1 MFILK
6 MECTCLFTYQN
17 ILILLLF
24 IFFQSYDAFILNPLY
39 KFFTL
44 LSFFK
49 EFQCTMFLL
58 GDCKDINII
67 TISWLIYSVKTF
79 TKPFLNSWQICLMR
93 SLKTVIYIY
102 KANNNPCPSFFW
114 FFLILTY
121 IKKSLQL
128 PTYLSTSRSSY
139 RIHMGR

>member
-1 MFILK
+1 MHLLIYISKYIDIAFI
-6 MECTCLFTYQN
+6 Y
-17 ILILLLF
+17 
-24 IFFQSYDAFILNPLY
+24 FFQSYDAFILNPLY

-44 LSFFK
+44 LSFFR
-49 EFQCTMFLL
+49 EFQCIKFLL

-67 TISWLIYSVKTF
+67 TISWLIYSIKTF

-93 SLKTVIYIY
+93 SLETVIKIY
-102 KANNNPCPSFFW
+102 KANNNNPCPSFFW